1 MLLKKQFKTED
12 HILLSMNKIIPVL
25 LSVFLVLTAF
35 IQLPDLMQYDSKR
48 VMQIVILFVIG
59 LLVLVSIIKSYL
71 NKDVK
76 SFTTCSHVSKS
87 PVAATAILFLTGLMS
102 VFLSTNIQFALLEFT
117 FLFLLLSLA
126 VLIAPRRRKTHH
138 FSGRL
143 ILGTTL
149 IYSLIYIIIFF
160 GNYISS
166 FYEPMITLWPNKY
179 DFSLLIN
186 GIEFHG
192 KEVLYFDHKRFFN
205 HTQTWTLPLLV
216 GLTAFYKRK
225 EHEKLQSILLIVLAS
240 FWWMLIFASG
250 GRGSMLSLILSLGI
264 LTMIWG
270 KDLIPFLKFGS
281 ISLVLGALNYL
292 IIFRWIP
299 SSNADLPLL
308 RSSDS
313 GRLDMWQRALESWL
327 QNPLFGIGP
336 MHYSKLES
344 APTFAH
350 PHNFYIQ
357 FLTEWGLIAFIALA
371 FLIGF
376 LVKNVID
383 NYPDKNQKFQS
394 RFLYISVSWSLSAAL
409 IHAFFSGVFHTPLSQ
424 IWFVLLISWLIGFNR
439 KKSSGTQFNTV
450 RRYASFTYVVLILI
464 VSSIVYDDVLTIY
477 QGYEEYI
484 SNYPESKFYPR
495 FWRQGLFE

>member
-1 MLLKKQFKTED
+1 
-12 HILLSMNKIIPVL
+12 MNKIIFVL
-25 LSVFLVLTAF
+25 LSVFLILTAY
-35 IQLPDLMQYDSKR
+35 IQLPDLMQYDTKR
-48 VMQIVILFVIG
+48 FLQILIFIVAG
-59 LLVLVSIIKSYL
+59 LIVLVFFIKSYA
-71 NKDVK
+71 NKNGK
-76 SFTTCSHVSKS
+76 STKAYFKVSKS
-87 PVAATAILFLTGLMS
+87 PVIATAILFLAGLIS
-102 VFLSTNIQFALLEFT
+102 VFLSTNIRFSLLEFS
-117 FLFLLLSLA
+117 FFFLLLSLA
-126 VLIAPRRRKTHH
+126 FSIAPSTRSNHY
-138 FSGRL
+138 FIGRL
-143 ILGTTL
+143 LLGTAL
-149 IYSLIYIIIFF
+149 VYSLIYIIIFF

-166 FYEPMITLWPNKY
+166 FLNPMITIWPEEY
-179 DFSLLIN
+179 DFIIN
-186 GIEFHG
+186 IDEKELEG

-216 GLTAFYKRK
+216 GLTTFYTRK
-225 EHEKLQSILLIVLAS
+225 ERKKLLSILLIVLAS

-250 GRGSMLSLILSLGI
+250 GRGSMLSLILSIGI

-281 ISLVLGALNYL
+281 ISLVLGVLNYL
-292 IIFRWIP
+292 IFFKWIP

-327 QNPLFGIGP
+327 QNPLLGIGP

-344 APTFAH
+344 TPLFAH

-371 FLIGF
+371 FLVGF
-376 LVKNVID
+376 LIKNVIEH
-383 NYPDKNQKFQS
+383 YPDKNQKFQS

-424 IWFVLLISWLIGFNR
+424 VWFILLISWLIGFNR
-439 KKSSGTQFNTV
+439 KKFSGTQFNIDQ
-450 RRYASFTYVVLILI
+450 RYVSFIYVVLILI
-464 VSSIVYDDVLTIY
+464 VSLIFYDDVLTIY

-484 SNYPESKFYPR
+484 LNYPDSKFYPR
-495 FWRQGLFE
+495 FWGQGLFD

>member
-1 MLLKKQFKTED
+1 MNRI
-12 HILLSMNKIIPVL
+12 ILVL
-25 LSVFLVLTAF
+25 LSVFLVLTAYT
-35 IQLPDLMQYDSKR
+35 QLPDLMQYDSKR
-48 VMQIVILFVIG
+48 ILQIFILIVAGI
-59 LLVLVSIIKSYL
+59 LVLVSIIKAYL

-76 SFTTCSHVSKS
+76 SPTTYFEVSKP
-87 PVAATAILFLTGLMS
+87 PVVAMAILFLAGLIS

-126 VLIAPRRRKTHH
+126 FSIAPRTRNNHY
-138 FSGRL
+138 FLGRL
-143 ILGTTL
+143 ILGTAL
-149 IYSLIYIIIFF
+149 IYSLTYIIIFF

-166 FYEPMITLWPNKY
+166 FLNPMITLWPEKY
-179 DFSLLIN
+179 NFIIN
-186 GIEFHG
+186 VDGKELMG

-216 GLTAFYKRK
+216 GLTAFYTCK
-225 EHEKLQSILLIVLAS
+225 EQKKLQTILLTVLAS

-250 GRGSMLSLILSLGI
+250 GRGSMLSLVLSIGI

-270 KDLIPFLKFGS
+270 RDLIPFLKFGS
-281 ISLVLGALNYL
+281 ISLVFGALHYL
-292 IIFRWIP
+292 IFFKWIP
-299 SSNADLPLL
+299 SSNATSPLL

-313 GRLDMWQRALESWL
+313 GRLDMWQGALESWL
-327 QNPLFGIGP
+327 QTPLFGIGP

-344 APTFAH
+344 APFFAH

-357 FLTEWGLIAFIALA
+357 FVTEWGLFAFIALA

-376 LVKNVID
+376 LVKYIVD

-409 IHAFFSGVFHTPLSQ
+409 IHAFFSGVFHTPMSQ
-424 IWFVLLISWLIGFNR
+424 LWFVLLISWLLGFNR
-439 KKSSGTQFNTV
+439 KKSSVTQFNTFQ
-450 RRYASFTYVVLILI
+450 RYASFIYVVLILI
-464 VSSIVYDDVLTIY
+464 VSLIVYDDVLTIY

-495 FWRQGLFE
+495 FWGQGLFD